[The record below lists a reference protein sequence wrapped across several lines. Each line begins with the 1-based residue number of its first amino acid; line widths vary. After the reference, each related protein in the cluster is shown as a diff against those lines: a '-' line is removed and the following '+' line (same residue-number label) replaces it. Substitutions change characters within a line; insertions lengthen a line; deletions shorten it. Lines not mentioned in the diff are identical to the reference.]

1 MCCARDRFS
10 LDHFGLDWATLY
22 SRYREHDFEV
32 FGQNNAALRF
42 SAVSSCSSFI
52 IMLFL

>member
-42 SAVSSCSSFI
+42 SSVCPLQCSVQ
-52 IMLFL
+52 L